1 MKSIPT
7 IVSGKIIA
15 GDSTNVQ
22 VTILKK
28 LPDLEKNPEL
38 PNDYPNYDKIAPNYP
53 DYIPYDDYHPE
64 YDMKPDYDNI
74 KVRSN

>member
-1 MKSIPT
+1 MKSMPK

-28 LPDLEKNPEL
+28 LPNLEKNPES
-38 PNDYPNYDKIAPNYP
+38 PNDYPNYDKIEPNYP
-53 DYIPYDDYHPE
+53 DYHPDDYRPE
-64 YDMKPDYDNI
+64 YDRNPDYDYI
-74 KVRSN
+74 RVGSY